1 MQFKTRIE
9 DKKEGVAK
17 IEPHYWNDTLGEWL
31 ARVRMNGVKLTLPK
45 GMV

>member
-1 MQFKTRIE
+1 M
-9 DKKEGVAK
+9 AK

-31 ARVRMNGVKLTLPK
+31 ASVRMDGVKLAPPK